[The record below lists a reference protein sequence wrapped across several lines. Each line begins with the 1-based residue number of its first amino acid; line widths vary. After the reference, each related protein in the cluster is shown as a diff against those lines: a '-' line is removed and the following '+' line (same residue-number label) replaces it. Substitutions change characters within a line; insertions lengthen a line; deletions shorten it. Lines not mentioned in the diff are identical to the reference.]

1 MGVLLLTKSVFAIM
15 IGFLS
20 ATVCGLLLIPFLRR
34 KHIGQRISIYVGEN
48 HKKKEGTPTMGGLIF
63 VVPTIIMTILLL
75 LTNKIELT
83 PNLIII
89 LFVFT
94 GYSFIGFLD
103 DFLSIK
109 KKNNEGLTTYQKLF
123 LQLIIALVFFY
134 LYMKKG
140 GQTALIVS
148 TLGINIEMGWFYG
161 VFLLFILIGASN
173 AVNLTDGLDGLAG
186 GLSAIAFIAFSL
198 ISIAVGF
205 EEIGIFSF
213 ILTGALMG
221 FLIFN
226 THPAKIFMGDTG
238 SLALGA
244 IMAAVA
250 ILTHREVTLLVV
262 ASVFVI
268 ETLSVILQVVWLR
281 LFKHKLFLMTPLH
294 HHFEKL
300 GWEETDIVKLFW
312 VVGLI
317 LTMAGIFFGVWL

>member
-63 VVPTIIMTILLL
+63 VVPTIIMTILLV

-244 IMAAVA
+244 VMAAVA

-317 LTMAGIFFGVWL
+317 LTMAGIFFCVWL

>member
-63 VVPTIIMTILLL
+63 VVPTIIMTILLV

-134 LYMKKG
+134 LYVKKG

-244 IMAAVA
+244 VMAAVA

>member
-1 MGVLLLTKSVFAIM
+1 MGVLLLTKSVFAVM

-20 ATVCGLLLIPFLRR
+20 AIIFGLVLIPILKR
-34 KHIGQRISIYVGEN
+34 KKVGQRISIYVGDT

-63 VVPTIIMTILLL
+63 VIPTVLATVLLL
-75 LTNKIELT
+75 LTGKIELT

-89 LFVFT
+89 LFVFV

-103 DFLSIK
+103 DYLSIK

-123 LQLIIALVFFY
+123 LQLVVALVFFW
-134 LYMKKG
+134 LYMQKG
-140 GQTALIVS
+140 GETALIVS
-148 TLGINIEMGWFYG
+148 TLGIHIEMGWFYG

-198 ISIAVGF
+198 ISLAVGF

-244 IMAAVA
+244 VMAAVA

-268 ETLSVILQVVWLR
+268 ETLSVIFQVLWLR
-281 LFKHKLFLMTPLH
+281 VFKRKLFLMTPLH

-300 GWEETDIVKLFW
+300 GWIETDIVKLFW
-312 VVGLI
+312 VVGLM

>member
-63 VVPTIIMTILLL
+63 VVPTIIMTILLV

-173 AVNLTDGLDGLAG
+173 AVNLTDGLDGLTG

-244 IMAAVA
+244 VMAAVA

>member
-63 VVPTIIMTILLL
+63 VVPTIIMTILLV

-186 GLSAIAFIAFSL
+186 GLSAIALIAFSL

-244 IMAAVA
+244 VMAAVA